1 MFMSLFIDRSS
12 VRREVRNPVDNETR
26 LELHEHI
33 NKMMLELGKPV
44 ALTADGM
51 RLLCNHEMKEEEEF
65 GFTCGL
71 IATNTEIMNLLL
83 ELIELRAKQLFLK
96 AYMRE
101 ERVITMEICDM
112 KDDHHPCLTETVK
125 RIWTDRG
132 FEVTIVNSKLT
143 LQW

>member
-1 MFMSLFIDRSS
+1 
-12 VRREVRNPVDNETR
+12 
-26 LELHEHI
+26 
-33 NKMMLELGKPV
+33 
-44 ALTADGM
+44 
-51 RLLCNHEMKEEEEF
+51 MKEDEQY
-65 GFTCGL
+65 GIPCRRL
-71 IATNTEIMNLLL
+71 ATTTENMNLLL